1 MHTATPDMVK
11 GKTGEVK
18 EGQPAGYA
26 EGGKVHKMTGHAEG
40 THEHHKAMAKH
51 YAQKCKEGGSAHM
64 HKMMEHH
71 KHMAKMCK
79 EGGYATGGAIPSE
92 TRRGTP
98 ETTMVDEAKRDTA
111 HGTGGVRMGNAGGF
125 KHGGKAKKMM
135 GGGMMYAMGGG
146 VKGMGVEGNVSTSKP
161 GVTNTTTGEVKEAN
175 AGGYKKG
182 GAPKST
188 SLRGGLLIQANP

>member
-1 MHTATPDMVK
+1 
-11 GKTGEVK
+11 EVK
-18 EGQPAGYA
+18 EGQVAGYA

-92 TRRGTP
+92 TRRETP
-98 ETTMVDEAKRDTA
+98 ETTMVDEASRYWRRA
-111 HGTGGVRMGNAGGF
+111 YGQCWR
-125 KHGGKAKKMM
+125 
-135 GGGMMYAMGGG
+135 
-146 VKGMGVEGNVSTSKP
+146 
-161 GVTNTTTGEVKEAN
+161 
-175 AGGYKKG
+175 
-182 GAPKST
+182 
-188 SLRGGLLIQANP
+188 L